1 MTSKIISEGIYWVG
15 VDDHREILFE
25 GLWPIPNGV
34 SYNSYIVKGNGE
46 VALIDTVDKYYA
58 EDFIAN
64 IKEIVEPSNIDY
76 IVLNHLEPDHSGSL
90 DQVLQLAPNAK
101 VVGSQTAINIAKVY
115 YAQKFESI
123 QVNDGDLLQLGG
135 RTLKFFSTPWLHWP
149 ETIFTYIVEDQI
161 LFSGDAFGTFGA
173 LNGRLFDDEIDIP
186 IMEMKRY
193 FADIVSHY
201 SKFVIKAGE
210 KIKDL
215 PIKMLCTTHGP
226 VYRKDPSYPI
236 KKYLEWSSY
245 KDENKVLIIYG
256 SMYEHTKELA
266 EYFEEN
272 IRAKNVLV
280 KSFDLSK
287 IHPSYV
293 LADLIDAKAVL
304 IGTPTYEGTIFPLIT
319 NMLEY
324 MKIKGVR
331 SKPFGIFA
339 NFSWGSNIIELLK
352 KKLVECGMSVVE
364 PTILTKGRAL
374 DDDKRK
380 ADALIQ
386 NIVEMVR

>member
-15 VDDHREILFE
+15 VNDYRDILFE

-34 SYNSYIVKGNGE
+34 SYNSYIVKGNGK

-58 EDFIAN
+58 DDFIAN
-64 IKEIVEPSNIDY
+64 IKGIVEPSNIDY

-101 VVGSQTAINIAKVY
+101 VVGSQTAINIAKAY
-115 YAQKFESI
+115 YAKKFESV
-123 QVNDGDLLQLGG
+123 QANDGDLLQLGG

-149 ETIFTYIVEDQI
+149 ETIFTYIIEDQI

-186 IMEMKRY
+186 TMEMKRY

-236 KKYLEWSSY
+236 KKYLEWSSD

-293 LADLIDAKAVL
+293 LTDLIDAKAVL